1 MTRTA
6 SILVVAFGATIL
18 LARTASAA
26 VCVTVDTSR
35 DNLAEPDR
43 NAALTILAQ
52 TLQQNGVEVSNQNCM
67 GTYSVYNLRL
77 GNSVNVYLQGPQ
89 GYRQATARTVEDLPA
104 LYSQMVRSLI
114 TGQPMDATSGAVVDR
129 NNVTTAQAAPNR
141 VEADS
146 LWYIRL
152 GYAAIAG
159 PAFNT
164 GPDLGFGY
172 RYELDNVGIDAS
184 LNLVVATDRGS
195 AADNNG
201 GGSVGGSFIKL
212 EAMYYTDP
220 TANQSPYFGGGIS
233 WGGVATANSS
243 VAYSGGG
250 LQGELTAGYELL
262 RASSIRLFGQFNATL
277 PFYGV
282 SGIDINGLTT
292 NKSYAP
298 TFGLSLGLAWGR
310 PAIRA
315 HIY

>member
-1 MTRTA
+1 MTRKA
-6 SILVVAFGATIL
+6 SFLVVALGATAL

-26 VCVTVDTSR
+26 VCVTVDTTR
-35 DNLAEPDR
+35 DNLSEQDR
-43 NAALTILAQ
+43 TAALTILAQ
-52 TLQQNGVEVSNQNCM
+52 TLQQNGLEVSNQNCM

-77 GNSVNVYLQGPQ
+77 GNSVQVYLQGPQ
-89 GYRQATARTVEDLPA
+89 GFRQANARTVEDLPA
-104 LYSQMVRSLI
+104 LYSQMVKSLI

-129 NNVTTAQAAPNR
+129 TNVTTAQAAPNR

-146 LWYIRL
+146 LWYARL

-172 RYELDNVGIDAS
+172 RYELDNVGIDIS

-195 AADNNG
+195 AGSNS
-201 GGSVGGSFIKL
+201 GSVGGSFIKL
-212 EAMYYTDP
+212 EGMYYTDP
-220 TANQSPYFGGGIS
+220 TANASPYFGGGIS
-233 WGGVATANSS
+233 WGGVAAANST

-262 RASSIRLFGQFNATL
+262 RASSIRMFGQFNATL

-282 SGIDINGLTT
+282 TGVDLTGAT
-292 NKSYAP
+292 ISNSKSYAP

-315 HIY
+315 HIL